1 MPIYLYWGSDEF
13 AIAQATGVLRDRVLH
28 PAWESFNFDKI
39 TADQPEA
46 LNQALNQAMT
56 PPFGEGGRLVW
67 LVNTTVCQ
75 KCPEDQLLEL
85 DRTLPVV
92 PETTTLLLTT
102 SNKPDSRLK
111 STKLLQKYA
120 EVRDFSLID
129 PWKTDLI
136 AKNVRQTA
144 QEVGLKLSAE
154 AIDLLVEA
162 IGSDTRRL
170 HTELEKLR
178 LYAGASKRSLTD
190 ADVASLVMATTQSS
204 FKLGTAIRT
213 GQTGEALELV
223 AELLRQNEPALRIV
237 SSLVGQFRT
246 WLWIKVML
254 EAGERDDL
262 AIAQAAEIGNPK
274 RLYFLKQEV
283 KQLSLNSLLQT
294 LPLLL
299 ELEASLKRGADDLIS
314 LQTKVVELCE
324 LCRKNSSLPGTYHP

>member
-13 AIAQATGVLRDRVLH
+13 AIAQAASSLRDQVLS

-39 TADQPEA
+39 SPDQPEA
-46 LNQALNQAMT
+46 LTQALNQAMT

-67 LVNTTVCQ
+67 LMNTTVCQ
-75 KCPEDQLLEL
+75 RCPEDQLGELE
-85 DRTLPVV
+85 RTLSVI

-102 SNKPDSRLK
+102 TSKPDNRLK

-144 QEVGLKLSAE
+144 QEKGVKLANE
-154 AIDLLVEA
+154 AVDLLVEA

-178 LYAGASKRSLTD
+178 LYAGTAQRSLTE
-190 ADVASLVMATTQSS
+190 ADVAALVTATTQSS
-204 FKLGTAIRT
+204 FKVGTAIRL

-223 AELLRQNEPALRIV
+223 ADLLRQNEPALRIV

-254 EAGERDDL
+254 EAGERDEM

-283 KQLSLNSLLQT
+283 RSLSLNSLLQT

-324 LCRKNSSLPGTYHP
+324 LCRKNS

>member
-1 MPIYLYWGSDEF
+1 MPVYFYWGSDEF
-13 AIAQATGVLRDRVLH
+13 AIAQAVSTLRERVLSS
-28 PAWESFNFDKI
+28 AWESFNFDKI
-39 TADQPEA
+39 VADQPESFT
-46 LNQALNQAMT
+46 QAMNQAMT

-75 KCPEDQLLEL
+75 RCPDDQLNELE
-85 DRTLPVV
+85 RTLAALPAS
-92 PETTTLLLTT
+92 TTLLLTT
-102 SNKPDSRLK
+102 ASKPDSRLK
-111 STKLLQKYA
+111 STKLLQKHA

-144 QEVGLKLSAE
+144 QETGVKLSPE

-170 HTELEKLR
+170 HNELEKLR
-178 LYAGASKRSLTD
+178 LYAGSAQRSLTD
-190 ADVASLVMATTQSS
+190 EDVATLVTATTQSS

-223 AELLRQNEPALRIV
+223 ADLLRQNEPALRIV

-246 WLWIKVML
+246 WLWIKVMI
-254 EAGERDDL
+254 ESGERDEM

-283 KQLSLNSLLQT
+283 KGLSLRSLLRT

-314 LQTKVVELCE
+314 LQTKIVELCE
-324 LCRKNSSLPGTYHP
+324 LCRKNC